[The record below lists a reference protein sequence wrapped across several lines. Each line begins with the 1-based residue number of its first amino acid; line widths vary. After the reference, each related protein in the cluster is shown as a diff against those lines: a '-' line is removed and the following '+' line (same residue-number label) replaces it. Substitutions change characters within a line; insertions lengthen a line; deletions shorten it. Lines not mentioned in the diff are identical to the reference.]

1 MRQDSCIK
9 CSITSFK
16 LLNVQYIRTVS
27 EANIVS
33 GEGNEIDSIL
43 SEIYKNSEV

>member
-1 MRQDSCIK
+1 MRQDFCIK

-27 EANIVS
+27 ESNVKS
-33 GEGNEIDSIL
+33 GEENEI
-43 SEIYKNSEV
+43 K